1 MDRVKA
7 IIYELKKFSD
17 LREDWVILVEGK
29 RDVKALK
36 KLGIENVVEMKGQN
50 YHTIA
55 EKISESKKGVVLLM
69 DFDEHGERIF
79 QKLQKILPT
88 YGLKTDTYFRERLK
102 ETGIKYIEE
111 LDRWILQT

>member
-1 MDRVKA
+1 MERIKA
-7 IIYELKKFSD
+7 VVHELKKFSE
-17 LREDWVILVEGK
+17 LKEDWVILVEGK

-36 KLGIENVVEMKGQN
+36 KLGIENVVEMKGQS

-55 EKISESKKGVVLLM
+55 EEISKNKKGVVLLM

-102 ETGIKYIEE
+102 KTGIKYIEDI
-111 LDRWILQT
+111 DRWVL